1 MCAGLDESS
10 VRSGES
16 VERYWR
22 AATRWKS
29 VPVRGVLTPCR
40 SGSLFFVVVQVS
52 GLMCC
57 SCWLVRG
64 LVEEL
69 QSVCGDKEENPY
81 VSMWTLWGIRN
92 RYTRLMKKKV
102 KKWGRNDF
110 IALLVAAGE
119 DE

>member
-1 MCAGLDESS
+1 M
-10 VRSGES
+10 
-16 VERYWR
+16 W
-22 AATRWKS
+22 
-29 VPVRGVLTPCR
+29 
-40 SGSLFFVVVQVS
+40 
-52 GLMCC
+52 C
-57 SCWLVRG
+57 SCCWLVRG

-92 RYTRLMKKKV
+92 RYTLSCTVKEKKSA
-102 KKWGRNDF
+102 KKLGRNGF